1 MADIPHEYATDDVK
15 KDVVGDEKKIENV
28 GEKTPSSDG
37 EVEAAAVDFTEA
49 EGRRILSKVDY
60 RLVPTLA
67 LLYLVAFVDRSNI
80 GNAKIAG
87 LTEDLHMPAKSLQY
101 NTAVTLFFVPY
112 TLLEVPSNIVLKMM
126 RPSHWIAILMFSW
139 GLVMTLM
146 CLINSYSGLLAAR
159 WFLGVT
165 ESGFFPAATFLLTLW
180 YRRYEVQRRMAV
192 FYVAASLSGAF
203 SGLLAYGI
211 QSLDGRSGLSGWQW
225 IFLIEGL
232 VPVALAL
239 VIWKV
244 LPDSP
249 ETAKFLTQAERD
261 YLVRRLA
268 EETGSGHGK
277 VTNQDKIQK
286 HHIIAGLS
294 DWKVWAA
301 IPIFWGNTVG
311 VYGFTATVP
320 TVIQGLGYS
329 SANAQLLTIPIYVF
343 AAIVTLIFAFW
354 SDYVHIRSWFIIGG
368 YVMASCGFIAQLA
381 IPHPKWPGLT
391 YGFLFPVAGGLYCP
405 FICLVSWIA
414 NSLAPSSKRAVG
426 MALLIAVGNMGGIM
440 GSNIY
445 MGRELPKYQTGFGVS
460 LGMCLL
466 AIIMTFVVRS
476 AYARENEKR
485 AKLLQENTE
494 DEIRSR
500 YTEQQLLDLGDR
512 SPFFKY
518 TL

>member
-1 MADIPHEYATDDVK
+1 MSTITPEYAPGDVKADI
-15 KDVVGDEKKIENV
+15 VGGERVEAV
-28 GEKTPSSDG
+28 GEKTSSSDHELEAAHVEIS
-37 EVEAAAVDFTEA
+37 EVE
-49 EGRRILSKVDY
+49 GRKIVAKVDY
-60 RLVPTLA
+60 RLVPMLA

-87 LTEDLHMPAKSLQY
+87 LTKDLNMHGLQY

-112 TLLEVPSNIVLKMM
+112 TLLEIPSNIVLKMM

-146 CLINSYSGLLAAR
+146 SLINSYSGLLAAR
-159 WFLGVT
+159 WFLGVA

-211 QSLDGRSGLSGWQW
+211 ETLKGRSGLSGWQW

-239 VIWKV
+239 VIWKI

-249 ETAKFLTQAERD
+249 QRASFLTQKERD
-261 YLVRRLA
+261 YIVQRLA
-268 EETGSGHGK
+268 DETGSGHGR
-277 VTNQDKIQK
+277 VTNEDKIRK
-286 HHIIAGLS
+286 HHIVAGLS
-294 DWKVWAA
+294 DWKIWAA

-320 TVIQGLGYS
+320 TVIEELGYT
-329 SANAQLLTIPIYVF
+329 AAQAQLLTIPIYVF
-343 AAIVTLIFAFW
+343 ASIITIIFAFW
-354 SDYVHIRSWFIIGG
+354 SDYRRVRAPFILAG
-368 YVMASCGFIAQLA
+368 YTIASCGFIAQLA
-381 IPHPKWPGLT
+381 IPHPRYPGLT
-391 YGFLFPVAGGLYCP
+391 YGFLFPVAGGLYSP
-405 FICLVSWIA
+405 FVCLVSWIA

-426 MALLIAVGNMGGIM
+426 MALLISVGNMGGIM

-445 MGRELPKYQTGFGVS
+445 LAREAPVYRTGFGVS
-460 LGMCLL
+460 LAMCLL
-466 AIIMTFVVRS
+466 AMIMTLVVRT
-476 AYARENEKR
+476 AYKQENAKR
-485 AKLLQENTE
+485 DKLLSENTE
-494 DEIRSR
+494 EEIRSR
-500 YTEQQLLDLGDR
+500 YTEQQLLDMGDK

>member
-1 MADIPHEYATDDVK
+1 MSTDTMEKRSEDSK
-15 KDVVGDEKKIENV
+15 KDVETSREENV
-28 GEKTPSSDG
+28 VEKRTSSDPAAL
-37 EVEAAAVDFTEA
+37 EAHHLELHEA
-49 EGRRILSKVDY
+49 EAKRILSKVDY
-60 RLVPTLA
+60 RLVPLLA
-67 LLYLVAFVDRSNI
+67 LLYLVAFIDRSNI

-87 LTEDLHMPAKSLQY
+87 LTEDLNMHGLQY
-101 NTAVTLFFVPY
+101 NTAVTIFFVPY

-126 RPSHWIAILMFSW
+126 RPSVWIAILMFFW
-139 GLVMTLM
+139 GLTMTFM
-146 CLINSYSGLLAAR
+146 GLITNYSGLLAGR
-159 WFLGVT
+159 FFLGVT

-203 SGLLAYGI
+203 SGLLAFAI
-211 QSLDGRSGLSGWQW
+211 QKLDGRAGLSGWQW

-232 VPVALAL
+232 IPVALAL
-239 VIWKV
+239 VIWTI

-249 ETAKFLTQAERD
+249 ETARFLTQEERD
-261 YLVRRLA
+261 FLVKRLA

-277 VTNQDKIQK
+277 VTNQDKITMG
-286 HHIIAGLS
+286 HIKAGLS

-301 IPIFWGNTVG
+301 VVIFWGNTCG

-320 TVIQGLGYS
+320 TVIEELGYS

-343 AAIVTLIFAFW
+343 AAIITLIFAWW
-354 SDYVHIRSWFIIGG
+354 SDYARVRSTFIIAG
-368 YVMASCGFIAQLA
+368 YCIASVGFIAQLA
-381 IPHPKWPGLT
+381 IPHPKYPGLT

-426 MALLIAVGNMGGIM
+426 MALLISVGNMGGIM

-445 MGRELPKYQTGFGVS
+445 LAREAPKYRTGFGVS
-460 LGMCLL
+460 LAMCVA
-466 AIIMTFVVRS
+466 AIAMTFVLRW
-476 AYARENEKR
+476 AYGRENQKR
-485 AKLLQENTE
+485 EQLFREHSEEDIRARYSEQEM
-494 DEIRSR
+494 
-500 YTEQQLLDLGDR
+500 LDLGDR
-512 SPFFKY
+512 SPFWRY

>member
-1 MADIPHEYATDDVK
+1 MSRDA
-15 KDVVGDEKKIENV
+15 
-28 GEKTPSSDG
+28 EKTPGDFKDGALGASDFVEKEHVEDKAVISDG
-37 EVEAAAVDFTEA
+37 EVEANHVEVSEA
-49 EGRRILSKVDY
+49 EARRILAKVDY
-60 RLVPTLA
+60 RLVPMLA
-67 LLYLVAFVDRSNI
+67 LLYLVAFIDRSNI

-87 LTEDLHMPAKSLQY
+87 LTEDLKMKGLQY

-126 RPSHWIAILMFSW
+126 RPSRWIAILMFSW

-146 CLINSYSGLLAAR
+146 GLVSSYGGLLAAR

-203 SGLLAYGI
+203 SGLLAFAI
-211 QSLDGRSGLSGWQW
+211 QKLDGRAGLSGWQW

-232 VPVALAL
+232 IPVALAL
-239 VIWKV
+239 VIWKI

-249 ETAKFLTQAERD
+249 ETASFLKQEERD
-261 YLVRRLA
+261 FLVRRLA
-268 EETGSGHGK
+268 EETGSGHGR
-277 VTNQDKIQK
+277 VTNQDKINKK
-286 HHIIAGLS
+286 HIVAGLS

-301 IPIFWGNTVG
+301 VVIFWGNTCG

-320 TVIQGLGYS
+320 TVIADLGYS
-329 SANAQLLTIPIYVF
+329 SANAQLMTIPIYVF
-343 AAIVTLIFAFW
+343 ATIITLIFAWW
-354 SDYVHIRSWFIIGG
+354 SDYKRTRSPFIIAG
-368 YVMASCGFIAQLA
+368 YCIASCGFIAQLA
-381 IPHPKWPGLT
+381 IPHPKYPGLT

-405 FICLVSWIA
+405 FISLVSWIA

-426 MALLIAVGNMGGIM
+426 MALLISVGNMGGIM

-445 MGRELPKYQTGFGVS
+445 LAREKPKYRTGFGVS
-460 LGMCLL
+460 LAMCIA
-466 AIIMTFVVRS
+466 AIVMTFVLRW
-476 AYARENEKR
+476 AYSRENAKR
-485 AKLLQENTE
+485 DQLLAEHTE
-494 DEIRSR
+494 EEIRAQ
-500 YTEQQLLDLGDR
+500 YTEEQMLELGDR
-512 SPFFKY
+512 SPFWRY